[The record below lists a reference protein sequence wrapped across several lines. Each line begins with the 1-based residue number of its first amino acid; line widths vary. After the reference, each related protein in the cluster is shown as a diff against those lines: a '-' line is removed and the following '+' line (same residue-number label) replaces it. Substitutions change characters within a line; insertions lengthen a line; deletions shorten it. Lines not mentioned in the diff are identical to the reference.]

1 MTETSVG
8 RLLVASL
15 HQAIADLLPA
25 RLDFY
30 EDWLHPAGLRDS
42 RIGLAPLGAALSFLR
57 RESLAYDLVTGRA
70 GQYAAEWTVGDLGP
84 IQRAVLR
91 WAPPALRVRLVFR
104 LARRMIRRTYSE
116 SRPSVRWRWG
126 RATMV
131 IPRSV
136 FCGVR
141 ERVDAPLCEFYVAAV
156 RRLLALFGLEAD
168 VRTERCR
175 ATGAGHCAVSVLL
188 RRAEVTT

>member
-8 RLLVASL
+8 RLLTASL

-25 RLDFY
+25 RLEFY

-57 RESLAYDLVTGRA
+57 RETLSYDLVTGRA
-70 GQYAAEWTVGDLGP
+70 GQYAAEWMVGDLRP
-84 IQRAVLR
+84 IQRSVLR
-91 WAPPALRVRLVFR
+91 WVPPALRLRLVLR
-104 LARRMIRRTYSE
+104 LARRMIRRTYAE

-126 RATMV
+126 RATMA
-131 IPRSV
+131 IPQSA

-156 RRLLALFGLEAD
+156 RRLLAMFALDAD

-175 ATGAGHCAVSVLL
+175 ATGASDCAVGVLL
-188 RRAEVTT
+188 RRTGGT